1 MIVAPCLRY
10 LRSTSSSSLS
20 RDGKK
25 ARAVLLYS
33 PSDEYMVKNLIRSN
47 KDPETVSRG
56 KQRLK
61 VLKKVLRNPDKVWN
75 GIKKYFR

>member
-1 MIVAPCLRY
+1 MPKDLESYYQEAGRAG
-10 LRSTSSSSLS
+10 

-33 PSDEYMVKNLIRSN
+33 PSDEYVVKNLIRSN

>member
-1 MIVAPCLRY
+1 MQEIG
-10 LRSTSSSSLS
+10 RSV

-33 PSDEYMVKNLIRSN
+33 PSDEYVVKNLIRSN

>member
-1 MIVAPCLRY
+1 M
-10 LRSTSSSSLS
+10 
-20 RDGKK
+20 
-25 ARAVLLYS
+25 
-33 PSDEYMVKNLIRSN
+33 KNLIRSN